1 MTAAV
6 LSLRTDADVEEALKF
21 LGSDY
26 GNRTDTLKAAILAL
40 AAEKRSRQLRE
51 ETARLANDPV
61 DLAETRTVLAIMDDL
76 RAW

>member
-1 MTAAV
+1 V